1 MKDVSETTSVE
12 VELRKIKGARIMPSM
27 VKVTV
32 PIEPLVRKEAMI
44 TITAVNVPNG
54 ESLLLFPS
62 KVPVDYYVAMSRL
75 SDNDDDDIELQ
86 VDYNDIARSS
96 SSRLHV
102 ETVRFPDRLRNVN
115 LKSDSVEYTIVKN

>member
-1 MKDVSETTSVE
+1 
-12 VELRKIKGARIMPSM
+12 
-27 VKVTV
+27 
-32 PIEPLVRKEAMI
+32 
-44 TITAVNVPNG
+44 
-54 ESLLLFPS
+54 
-62 KVPVDYYVAMSRL
+62 MSRL